1 MNQNSHNNEIYL
13 TEILNHLIV
22 KNKRINSLIIKD
34 WRKLIGLNTK
44 EDISWIESQ
53 KII

>member
-1 MNQNSHNNEIYL
+1 M
-13 TEILNHLIV
+13 IL
-22 KNKRINSLIIKD
+22 KNKKINSLIVDD
-34 WRKLIGLNTK
+34 WKRLIGLNTK